1 MAKKRFRFAKRAKKA
16 FKSYRRSVGK
26 SGSTANLM
34 TTALCAGVYGA
45 ARPYIEQ
52 TINPYT
58 SKIPVVGNYADE
70 LVLGTAGYFLA
81 KGKMPF
87 LKGKVARS
95 AGLAILT
102 IESARVGSGLAQGM
116 MPSSTSSQSNFNS
129 DGWG

>member
-1 MAKKRFRFAKRAKKA
+1 MAKKRFSFKRRAKKA

-26 SGSTANLM
+26 SGSSANLM
-34 TTALCAGVYGA
+34 TVALCAGVYGA
-45 ARPYIEQ
+45 ARPKIEEV
-52 TINPYT
+52 INPYT

-87 LKGKVARS
+87 LKGKVAKS

-116 MPSSTSSQSNFNS
+116 MPSSTSGSNFDAGN
-129 DGWG
+129 W